1 MYYSKQDIYNLAER
15 LNKKYR
21 DKYQDDPSVKALDV
35 RGMVKKLGGE
45 IKEVPFLDIGGNTM
59 SINKEECERDEAT
72 GKWKSVKFTIYISSS
87 DSPRRQNFTISHELG
102 HLYLH
107 FLYSNDKSSNRTSF
121 TRLSY
126 AMGGNIEREANMF
139 AGALLMPKSEYVEAY
154 KEYDGDLVEIAN
166 IFNVSVSAAEVRA
179 SVLGLNKGS

>member
-72 GKWKSVKFTIYISSS
+72 GKWKSVKIY
-87 DSPRRQNFTISHELG
+87 
-102 HLYLH
+102 YLH
-107 FLYSNDKSSNRTSF
+107 FQLRFPQETKFYNFS
-121 TRLSY
+121 
-126 AMGGNIEREANMF
+126 
-139 AGALLMPKSEYVEAY
+139 
-154 KEYDGDLVEIAN
+154 
-166 IFNVSVSAAEVRA
+166 
-179 SVLGLNKGS
+179 